1 MYLGIRRHTS
11 ELKPICTFFQFS
23 FHSLVKLCL
32 CYCVGNS
39 ISCFFS
45 RCFSEQMSSILK
57 LSSLRLRSNNIHS
70 PEINTKHAK
79 KHALSVQS
87 CAVECS
93 LHLVCIQVG
102 AVFIA
107 CRYSTL
113 SVAMATGEIICQQNM
128 LKLSPLCHFKWQR
141 VRRQHTVFI
150 SKHHVTRNGSVDR
163 GDLRICQ
170 HFHVC

>member
-1 MYLGIRRHTS
+1 MS
-11 ELKPICTFFQFS
+11 EITPV
-23 FHSLVKLCL
+23 H
-32 CYCVGNS
+32 
-39 ISCFFS
+39 FFS
-45 RCFSEQMSSILK
+45 RCSPEQLNCILK
-57 LSSLRLRSNNIHS
+57 LSSLSERSNNIHS
-70 PEINTKHAK
+70 PVTPLKFTKKHAK

-128 LKLSPLCHFKWQR
+128 RKLSPLCHFKWQR
-141 VRRQHTVFI
+141 VRRQHYLFI
-150 SKHHVTRNGSVDR
+150 AFTRLNR
-163 GDLRICQ
+163 
-170 HFHVC
+170 

>member
-70 PEINTKHAK
+70 PEIYSKTRNKTRFIPCSRVQFSAVRILS
-79 KHALSVQS
+79 AFRSVQ
-87 CAVECS
+87 CL
-93 LHLVCIQVG
+93 LH
-102 AVFIA
+102 
-107 CRYSTL
+107 
-113 SVAMATGEIICQQNM
+113 VATVPYRLPWQQG
-128 LKLSPLCHFKWQR
+128 R
-141 VRRQHTVFI
+141 
-150 SKHHVTRNGSVDR
+150 
-163 GDLRICQ
+163 
-170 HFHVC
+170 